1 MRLPLLAQT
10 TMEEKIAIFRQM
22 GSRLQEPDPDTS
34 WKTLVVILLLALT
47 VLLTWVLYS
56 LQRRWQNQIA
66 SPQPMRL
73 YLRTLRMLGVPT
85 PDIWRLWLLARRLQI
100 RHPTALLISS
110 ALFDKAVADD
120 CCNDHGQVIRPVRRH
135 RLMTI
140 RAMLFSQTMPSPT

>member
-22 GSRLQEPDPDTS
+22 GSRLQQPDPNTF
-34 WKTLVVILLLALT
+34 WKTMVVVVLLVLA
-47 VLLTWVLYS
+47 VLLTWLLFN

-73 YLRTLRMLGVPT
+73 YVRTLLMLGIPA
-85 PDIWRLWLLARRLQI
+85 PDIWRLWLLARRMRV
-100 RHPTALLISS
+100 RHPTALLVSS

-120 CCNDHGQVIRPVRRH
+120 CCDDRGRVIYPARRQ
-135 RLMTI
+135 RLLTI
-140 RAMLFSQTMPSPT
+140 RATLFRQSMPSTT

>member
-22 GSRLQEPDPDTS
+22 GSRLQEPDPSTS
-34 WKTLVVILLLALT
+34 WKVLVVALLLILT
-47 VLLTWVLYS
+47 ALLTWVLYN
-56 LQRRWQNQIA
+56 LQRRWQNQFA

-73 YLRTLRMLGVPT
+73 YLRTLRILGVPT
-85 PDIWRLWLLARRLQI
+85 PDICRLWLLARRMQI

-110 ALFDKAVADD
+110 AFFDKAVTDD
-120 CCNDHGQVIRPVRRH
+120 CCDDHGQVIRPARRQ

-140 RAMLFSQTMPSPT
+140 RAMLFSQSMPSPT